1 MAGRRTRSQ
10 SPVPADN
17 LYEDVETEPFDYA
30 GRELDTLNV
39 AHLGRILRSNIR
51 CNFDKGTPDS
61 VIELSTKLPAET
73 RHNKKGYV
81 AYVRREIER
90 IRAIP
95 DISTRMRLRKCEED
109 WRLAF
114 GTSRSLDHLLPRMLP
129 VLLPIFATVRRQR
142 CIGSYHVAASLLEKR
157 PPFFCVENR
166 HERPQSTDESRRMRY
181 SVRHM

>member
-1 MAGRRTRSQ
+1 MDRRRTRSQ

-51 CNFDKGTPDS
+51 CTFDKGTPDS

-73 RHNKKGYV
+73 RHNKKCYV

-114 GTSRSLDHLLPRMLP
+114 GTSRSFEDDIPPTSRPPSSAYVSGPSSHFRDGKKAKMHQFISRSRELVRKAP
-129 VLLPIFATVRRQR
+129 PIFLCREPT
-142 CIGSYHVAASLLEKR
+142 
-157 PPFFCVENR
+157 
-166 HERPQSTDESRRMRY
+166 
-181 SVRHM
+181 